1 MKFSSYLAVAVGAL
15 LSLSAG
21 CKDAVQPEPPVIEA
35 PVAAPAP
42 PLAAPPDFPALARP
56 GEIYNEGAVSI
67 YGYPGSDA
75 YHDGRL
81 VSRYVLYQDSS
92 FALQFSSPRSGI
104 FEYLG
109 RYSRADSVITFD
121 WDGWSIAGPWGATGT
136 LRGDSLDV
144 KYNIIM
150 QLSDFV
156 DGVYVPEQGTQ

>member
-21 CKDAVQPEPPVIEA
+21 CSDAVQPEPPGIEP

-42 PLAAPPDFPALARP
+42 PLAARPDFPALARP
-56 GEIYNEGAVSI
+56 GKIYNEGAVSI
-67 YGYPGSDA
+67 YGYP
-75 YHDGRL
+75 L
-81 VSRYVLYQDSS
+81 VSRYVLYQDST
-92 FALQFSSPRSGI
+92 FTLQFSSPKFGM

-156 DGVYVPEQGTQ
+156 DGVYVREQGTQ

>member
-21 CKDAVQPEPPVIEA
+21 CSDAVQPEPPVIEA
-35 PVAAPAP
+35 PVAAPTPTPAP
-42 PLAAPPDFPALARP
+42 PPDFPALARP

-67 YGYPGSDA
+67 YGYPGSDV

-92 FALQFSSPRSGI
+92 FALQFSSPKFGM

-109 RYSRADSVITFD
+109 RYSRADSVITLDFNAN
-121 WDGWSIAGPWGATGT
+121 AGQWQATGT
-136 LRGDSLDV
+136 LRGDSLTV
-144 KYNIIM
+144 KYNTSM
-150 QLSDFV
+150 MFSDFE
-156 DGVYVPEQGTQ
+156 DGVYVREQGNQ